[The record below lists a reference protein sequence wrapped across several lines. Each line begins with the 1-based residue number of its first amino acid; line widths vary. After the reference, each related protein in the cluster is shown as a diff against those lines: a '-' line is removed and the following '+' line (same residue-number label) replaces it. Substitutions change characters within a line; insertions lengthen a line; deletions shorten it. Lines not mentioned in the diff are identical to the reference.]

1 MTMRNPFLINLLL
14 AMSLI
19 IAAPAPA
26 QNGMSPK
33 VFEEVSAIN
42 KMMTENRNEEAATRL
57 NALLKTD
64 MLSEYEQA
72 VAQQLL
78 GYAHLGSNKTK
89 PAISA
94 FEAALALDA
103 LPEDVTLAVTTTLAQ
118 ACLDNR
124 DFACARRHIDAV
136 LTQQANPAPDV
147 LAVAAYIYFEL
158 REFSQAEELA
168 LKAIA
173 SSDKPQ
179 ENTYQILLS
188 VYREQKAYAKA
199 ESLLRDILSRYPDNP
214 SYWQYLSYVLFE
226 QDKNHEALASLMLAY
241 RLGLL
246 KADDLERIV
255 GLHAN
260 LGIPEQ
266 AARRLG
272 EWMKS
277 GALEPTNDRIFLEGR
292 LWVLARETQTA
303 KQVLA
308 RAAES
313 SQNGQIDLLL
323 GKLHYQNDEWK
334 AAEQHLARALDKGS
348 LDKETAEAR
357 YLLGISAY
365 QNGNRDVATE
375 ALKAA
380 SKDSRFADSARY
392 WLGQLQSSE

>member
-1 MTMRNPFLINLLL
+1 MRKPYLPSLLL
-14 AMSLI
+14 AISLI
-19 IAAPAPA
+19 LAAPVLA
-26 QNGMSPK
+26 QNGMSSK
-33 VFEEVSAIN
+33 VYEEVSAIN
-42 KMMTENRNEEAATRL
+42 KLMTENRNEEAATRL
-57 NALLKTD
+57 DTLLKAGS
-64 MLSEYEQA
+64 LSEYEQA

-78 GYAHLGSNKTK
+78 GYAQLGSNKVK
-89 PAISA
+89 SAISA
-94 FEAALALDA
+94 FEAALALAA
-103 LPEDVTLAVTTTLAQ
+103 LPEDVTLTVTTALAQ
-118 ACLDNR
+118 ACLDLR
-124 DFACARRHIDAV
+124 DFACARRHIDTV
-136 LTQQANPAPDV
+136 LAQQVGPTPDV

-158 REFSQAEELA
+158 REFSRAEELA
-168 LKAIA
+168 LRAIA

-199 ESLLRDILSRYPDNP
+199 EALLRDVLSRYPDNV

-246 KADDLERIV
+246 KGDDLERIV

-260 LGIPEQ
+260 LGIPER
-266 AARRLG
+266 AARLLG
-272 EWMKS
+272 DWLKS
-277 GALEPTNDRIFLEGR
+277 GALEPTNERIFLEGR
-292 LWVLARETQTA
+292 LWVLAREAQTA

-323 GKLHYQNDEWK
+323 GKLHYQSDEWK

-365 QNGNRDVATE
+365 QNGNRDVAAA

-380 SKDSRFADSARY
+380 SKDSRFADSAHY
-392 WLGQLQSSE
+392 WLGQLQNSD

>member
-1 MTMRNPFLINLLL
+1 MRKLHLLSLFLAI
-14 AMSLI
+14 SLI
-19 IAAPAPA
+19 IAAPVPA
-26 QNGMSPK
+26 QNGMSSK
-33 VFEEVSAIN
+33 VYEEVSAIN
-42 KMMTENRNEEAATRL
+42 KMMMENRNEEAVTRL

-64 MLSEYEQA
+64 KLSEYEQA

-78 GYAHLGSNKTK
+78 GYAHLGSNKMK

-94 FEAALALDA
+94 FEAALALAA
-103 LPEDVTLAVTTTLAQ
+103 LPEDVTLTVTTTLAQ
-118 ACLDNR
+118 ACLDIR
-124 DFACARRHIDAV
+124 DFTCARRHIDTV
-136 LTQQANPAPDV
+136 LAQQASPAPDV

-158 REFSQAEELA
+158 REFSRAEELA
-168 LKAIA
+168 LRAIA
-173 SSDKPQ
+173 FSDKPQ

-199 ESLLRDILSRYPDNP
+199 EALLRDVLSRYPDNV

-226 QDKNHEALASLMLAY
+226 QGKDHEALASLMLAY

-246 KADDLERIV
+246 KSDDLERIA

-260 LGIPEQ
+260 LGVPEK
-266 AARRLG
+266 AARLLD
-272 EWMKS
+272 EWLKS
-277 GALEPTNDRIFLEGR
+277 GALEPTNERIFLEGR
-292 LWVLARETQTA
+292 LWVLAREAQTA

-313 SQNGQIDLLL
+313 SRNGQIDLLL

-365 QNGNRDVATE
+365 QNGNRDVAAA

-380 SKDSRFADSARY
+380 SKDSRFADSAHY
-392 WLGQLQSSE
+392 WLGQLQRSE